1 VNTRFR
7 GFGVAAAFLFVAS
20 APVGAV
26 AQVQTNSTTT
36 PLGRGLM
43 AERNGAYGDAAKI
56 YQAILKTEPANVGA
70 LIGMEHVLPQLGR
83 GPEML
88 ALSQAALAVDST
100 SVGVLQVAVRAF
112 AHADRGDSARKYVER
127 WAALAPHDE
136 DPYREWSNAALEARD
151 AGEAQRAL
159 DLGREHLGPSALGVE
174 RAELF
179 RRSGNLGGAA
189 REWGAVI
196 RATPTFAT
204 AAVTVLSQVAQSQ
217 RAQVRNA
224 LMQDG
229 SVEARQLLGFL
240 LVGWGE
246 STQALSLVR
255 GALPADS
262 VAATAVLRRLY
273 GLLHAHDDNPSKLA
287 AAATLEAIAARESG
301 RAAVETLMDAAR
313 AYADAGNEKQARRL
327 LDVVGSRPDAP
338 AGMAS
343 TASTTLLGVLI
354 AEGKAAEAEKVLAQ
368 LGSTITPD
376 EHDRLGRRIA
386 MAWIRA
392 GNFARATQLVAH
404 DSSTSGFDL
413 RGRIDLYRGDLA
425 GANDLLK
432 AAGPYDEER
441 EQALQRITLLT
452 LIQAIGSDSLPAF
465 GDALLTLERGDTA
478 KAVTDL
484 TAVAATARPAGAA
497 ETRLFAGQLALAA
510 RDTSRATALLRGAD
524 VKDAPAASAAARLVL
539 ARIAVA
545 SGHVDDARHALEQLI
560 IDYPESAVVPEAR
573 RLHDSLGTTT
583 PGSAR

>member
-1 VNTRFR
+1 MTIRLHRF
-7 GFGVAAAFLFVAS
+7 GGAVTFLLIAAVPVVAA
-20 APVGAV
+20 
-26 AQVQTNSTTT
+26 AQVQTNSTAT

-43 AERNGAYGDAAKI
+43 AERNGTYGDAAKI
-56 YQAILKTEPANVGA
+56 YQAILQTEPANVGA

-88 ALSQAALAVDST
+88 TLSKAALAIDST
-100 SVGVLQVAVRAF
+100 SIGVLQVAVRAF

-151 AGEAQRAL
+151 IGEAQRAL
-159 DLGREHLGPSALGVE
+159 DLGRQRLGPEALGVE

-189 REWGAVI
+189 REWVAVI
-196 RATPTFAT
+196 RATPAFGT

-217 RAQVRNA
+217 RTQVRDA

-229 SVEARQLLGFL
+229 SIEAKQLLGFL
-240 LVGWGE
+240 LAGWGE

-262 VAATAVLRRLY
+262 VTAIVALRRLY

-338 AGMAS
+338 AGMAN

-354 AEGKAAEAEKVLAQ
+354 AEGKAADAEKVLAQ
-368 LGSTITPD
+368 LGPTITPD
-376 EHDRLGRRIA
+376 EHDRLARRIA
-386 MAWIRA
+386 MVWLRA
-392 GNFARATQLVAH
+392 GNFARATQLVAS

-413 RGRIDLYRGDLA
+413 RGRIALYRGDLA

-441 EQALQRITLLT
+441 EQALQRITVLT
-452 LIQAIGSDSLPAF
+452 LIQAIGADSLPAL
-465 GDALLTLERGDTA
+465 GEALLTLERGDTS

-484 TAVAATARPAGAA
+484 TVLAATVRPAGAA
-497 ETRLFAGQLALAA
+497 ETRLFAGQIALAA
-510 RDTSRATALLRGAD
+510 RDTVRATELLRGAD
-524 VKDAPAASAAARLVL
+524 VKNAPAASAAARLAL

-583 PGSAR
+583 PGSAP